1 MVPISYNV
9 RSLLVRKATTI
20 ATALGIGL
28 VVFVLAASMML
39 SDGIRKTMNA
49 TGSTD
54 RAIVLRDGSDAEL
67 SSSIDLSTAKLVMDS
82 PGVKR
87 GPDGPLGVGELVVVI
102 ALEKLGE
109 DGKVSNVQVRGVPEN
124 ALTFHSGVH
133 IIDGRPARPGTDEV
147 IVGKRIRGRFAH
159 VDLGESFEL
168 KNNRPV
174 TVVGVFE
181 DGGSS
186 HESEI
191 WADVDTVRSSFGRDN
206 LVSSVTVQLT
216 SSAAYDTFAAK
227 VESDKRL
234 GLDAMRER
242 TYYEN
247 SSEGTARFMGIM
259 GMVIA
264 IFFSFGAMLGALI
277 TMQGA
282 VVQRQREIGTLRALG
297 FSRFS
302 ILLSFLLEAVMIALA
317 GGLIGMVAALLM
329 GFVEFSMM
337 NFATWSEIVFTFD
350 PTPWTL
356 FLALLF
362 GTVMGVIGGF
372 LPAIRAAR
380 IRPAEAMRG

>member
-28 VVFVLAASMML
+28 VVFVLAAAMML
-39 SDGIRKTMNA
+39 SDGIKKTMAA
-49 TGSTD
+49 TGSND

-67 SSSIDLSTAKLVMDS
+67 SSSIDLATAKLVMDS

-87 GPDGPLGVGELVVVI
+87 DADGPLGVGELVVVI
-102 ALEKLGE
+102 ALEKVGE
-109 DGKVSNVQVRGVPEN
+109 PGKVSNVQVRGVPDN

-133 IIDGRPARPGTDEV
+133 IVDGRPARPGTDEV
-147 IVGKRIRGRFAH
+147 IIGNRIRGRFSH
-159 VDLGESFEL
+159 VDLGDSFEL
-168 KNNRPV
+168 KSNRPV

-216 SSAAYDTFAAK
+216 SPAAYDTFAAK

-242 TYYEN
+242 AYYEN
-247 SSEGTARFMGIM
+247 TSEDTAKFMKIM
-259 GMVIA
+259 GMIIA

-282 VVQRQREIGTLRALG
+282 VAQRQREIGTLRALG

-302 ILLSFLLEAVMIALA
+302 ILLSFLLEAIMIALT

-350 PTPWTL
+350 PTAGTL
-356 FLALLF
+356 FWALLF
-362 GTVMGVIGGF
+362 GTIMGVIGGF